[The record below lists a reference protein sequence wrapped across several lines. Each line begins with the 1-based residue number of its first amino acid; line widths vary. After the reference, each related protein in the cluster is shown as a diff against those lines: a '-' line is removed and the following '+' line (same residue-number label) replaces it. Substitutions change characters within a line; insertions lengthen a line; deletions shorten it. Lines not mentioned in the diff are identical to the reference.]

1 METVYKAA
9 GIKYVVMTNIP
20 FDPKEAVHWLTES
33 GKFEDTVQQTYNVD
47 QFKSALRIDP
57 LLKGDWGTIKDCLA
71 KTGLPQNLDGARKY
85 LKEWAKVYKPLYLMA
100 STPADFLYGEGDT
113 PIGASTR
120 PDAQL

>member
-71 KTGLPQNLDGARKY
+71 KTGLPQNLDGAPSRSGTTY
-85 LKEWAKVYKPLYLMA
+85 STITLLLLYYPTTTATTTLLLLLL
-100 STPADFLYGEGDT
+100 LY
-113 PIGASTR
+113 
-120 PDAQL
+120 